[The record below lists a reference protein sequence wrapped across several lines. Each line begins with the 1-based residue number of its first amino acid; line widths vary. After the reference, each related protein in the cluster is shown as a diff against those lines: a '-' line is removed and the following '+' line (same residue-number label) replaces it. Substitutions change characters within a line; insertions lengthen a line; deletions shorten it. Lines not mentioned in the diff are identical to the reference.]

1 MKSKGHPAGL
11 WLLYVYGILLLL
23 PCANSATLP
32 CLQACQCYQHEVY
45 GKTMNCA
52 RKGMHMPPPS
62 IPNPTRKLVL
72 QYNSIHMVNHTLN
85 GPGYS
90 LLYYLDLSGNQMVD
104 LDRDAFANTTEL
116 MDLDLHFN
124 RLRFLHKSIF
134 RPMKKLRWLHLYG
147 NALTFLEP
155 DLFAGLTKLDG
166 IYLGWNKI
174 RSLPMGIFK
183 NLPSLQYLYLH
194 DNQIKYL
201 NLGLFEDLIQLYDL
215 NLGGNHL
222 SSLPLGIF
230 KPLRNL
236 MRLFL
241 YQNRFYRLEEGVFT
255 GLDRVELLWFHGNKL
270 AMLPRKV
277 FSDLPKLQVIELDAN
292 LLEMFYGDALRQN
305 KGLAQLEILLLQKN
319 NLYELPNNAFH
330 ELHQLSHLDLSD
342 NYIRAVQEGAFNGLR
357 SLTQLSLQGNKL
369 RQIPEAA
376 FYGLESLSH
385 LVLASNVLEKLP
397 GRMLHGQSQLLE
409 LLLENNQ
416 ITDIPESFLEDC
428 LSLEKLSI
436 SNNRLSSLSK
446 DVLALPPLTRVQLQ
460 GNPWKCDCHL
470 KWLREWMSTTA
481 VDYRPAYGVSKVA
494 SCSSPLQH
502 AGKPIITVSAKD
514 FVCKNSENQLKEDV
528 DSKDID
534 SETASNIIY
543 REGLLPIIV
552 IETMEPV
559 HSGDGE

>member
-1 MKSKGHPAGL
+1 MKSKEQLAGL
-11 WLLYVYGILLLL
+11 WLLYVYGIVLLL
-23 PCANSATLP
+23 PCANSALP
-32 CLQACQCYQHEVY
+32 CLQACHCYRHEVY

-52 RKGMHMPPPS
+52 RKGMHMPPPG
-62 IPNPTRKLVL
+62 IPNPTRKLIL
-72 QYNSIHMVNHTLN
+72 QYNSIHMLNHTLN

-90 LLYYLDLSGNQMVD
+90 LLYYLDMSGNQMVD

-134 RPMKKLRWLHLYG
+134 RPLKKLRWLHLYG
-147 NALTFLEP
+147 NSLTFLEP
-155 DLFAGLTKLDG
+155 DLFAGLSNLDG

-201 NLGLFEDLIQLYDL
+201 NRGLFDDLTHLYDL

-230 KPLRNL
+230 KPLRSL
-236 MRLFL
+236 ARLFL
-241 YQNRFYRLEEGVFT
+241 YQNRFYRLEEGVFA
-255 GLDRVELLWFHGNKL
+255 GLKSVELLWFHGNKL
-270 AMLPRKV
+270 ALLPRKV
-277 FSDLPKLQVIELDAN
+277 LSDLPKLQVIELDAN
-292 LLEMFYGDALRQN
+292 LLEMFHGDALKQN

-319 NLYELPNNAFH
+319 NLHEVPDNAFH

-369 RQIPEAA
+369 HQIPEAA
-376 FYGLESLSH
+376 FFGLESLSH
-385 LVLASNVLEKLP
+385 LILAGNVLERLP

-416 ITDIPESFLEDC
+416 LKDIPESFLEDC
-428 LSLEKLSI
+428 LSLEKLSLA
-436 SNNRLSSLSK
+436 NNRLNSLSK
-446 DVLALPPLTRVQLQ
+446 DVLALPPLTHVQLQ
-460 GNPWKCDCHL
+460 ENPWKCDCHL

-481 VDYRPAYGVSKVA
+481 VDYKPTFGASAVA
-494 SCSSPLQH
+494 SCSEPLKH
-502 AGKPIITVSAKD
+502 AGKPIMMVPAVD
-514 FVCKNSENQLKEDV
+514 FVCDNSENQLKENV
-528 DSKDID
+528 QSKETD
-534 SETASNIIY
+534 SEIASNIIS
-543 REGLLPIIV
+543 REGLLPIV
-552 IETMEPV
+552 AIETTETV